1 MIAELPVLKVVNL
14 FLCNLEQESSFSFKG
29 WFTKMKIGIEI
40 DNLVFYVHMPL
51 MFVPVRC
58 RNGPKY

>member
-1 MIAELPVLKVVNL
+1 
-14 FLCNLEQESSFSFKG
+14 
-29 WFTKMKIGIEI
+29 MKIGIEI

-58 RNGPKY
+58 RNGPKYWDNTDIVL